1 MKKRIIS
8 LLLCLVL
15 IVSLVPAAAAADT
28 GDTRTVAVRYASG
41 HGENDHDY
49 EATFTYSDELFTKS
63 GYTYRQDLAEMSL
76 GLAFA
81 AFSSKDSQYSDNYAT
96 GNRNFVSMAKQCGFE
111 NIQSNKWM
119 FQPAETDSI
128 GINCA
133 SKTIRDNGGSYTLI
147 AVGVRGNNYHAEWGG
162 NVRLDATGEH
172 KGFALGRDQ
181 VLDYLRGYI
190 ADTGISGRVKIW
202 IAGYSRS
209 AAVANMVSGALDNG
223 YSLGEGVSLSPH
235 DLYCYCYEPPMGTTK
250 NQVQGRLYDNIQNI
264 VNANDLVTYVAFDNW
279 DFARYGVDHVVPT
292 KGDDNYLNY
301 KAKML
306 REFYQIPNNGGNIY
320 WPDHFQAWGIDPKD
334 ITSGDLGKIFKVNM
348 TQKEFYAD
356 LSEAITT
363 CLVSSRADYAE
374 NMQDFLIA
382 LLGDIFGKADRDTS
396 AVAMTFAKKLQDNW
410 QKIFYSLTIPGMI
423 KNGTAVRLITGY
435 LVEALQENGIVTYDL
450 EGIEAAVAMLVPR
463 LSKMALKYPGTTM
476 TLLANLVVIMSA
488 HFGESCLAWMRS
500 LPDDYMTSKQ
510 TVSYVGLFDDVA
522 AEAWYAPAVD
532 YVKYGRLMY
541 GTGSNLFQ
549 PDAQMTRA
557 MLAQVLYE
565 LEGAPSVKGLSCPFT
580 DVGGSWYTDAVIWA
594 YNAGVVAG
602 VSATQFAPN
611 EALTREQMVT
621 MLFGYAGRE
630 ETLSGSDGALA
641 GYQDQASV
649 SDWARAAMAWAV
661 SSGVISGT
669 SATTLSPQKVG
680 TRADVATVLMQFCVL
695 LYQRSARTS

>member
-28 GDTRTVAVRYASG
+28 GDARTVTVRYASG

-63 GYTYRQDLAEMSL
+63 GYTHRQDLAEMSL

-181 VLDYLRGYI
+181 ALDYLRSYI

-264 VNANDLVTYVAFDNW
+264 VNANDVVTYVPFDSW

-541 GTGSNLFQ
+541 GTGNNLFQ

-641 GYQDQASV
+641 SYQDQASV
-649 SDWARAAMAWAV
+649 SGWAREAMAWAV

-669 SATTLSPQKVG
+669 SATTLAPQKIG
-680 TRADVATVLMQFCVL
+680 TRAEVATVLMQFCE
-695 LYQRSARTS
+695 Q

>member
-96 GNRNFVSMAKQCGFE
+96 GNRNFVSMAEQCGFE

-181 VLDYLRGYI
+181 ALDYLRSYI

-264 VNANDLVTYVAFDNW
+264 VNANDLVTYVPFDSW

-292 KGDDNYLNY
+292 KGDDNYLSY

-621 MLFGYAGRE
+621 MLYGYAGRE

-649 SDWARAAMAWAV
+649 SGWARAAMAWAV

-669 SATTLSPQKVG
+669 SATTLSPQKIG
-680 TRADVATVLMQFCVL
+680 TRAEVATVLMQFCE
-695 LYQRSARTS
+695 Q

>member
-28 GDTRTVAVRYASG
+28 GGTRTVAVRYASG

-81 AFSSKDSQYSDNYAT
+81 AFSSKDSQYSDKYAT
-96 GNRNFVSMAKQCGFE
+96 GNRNFVSRAEQCGFE

-181 VLDYLRGYI
+181 ALDYLRSYI

-235 DLYCYCYEPPMGTTK
+235 DLYCYCYETPMGTTK

-264 VNANDLVTYVAFDNW
+264 VNANDLVTYVPFDSW

-463 LSKMALKYPGTTM
+463 LSKMALKDPGTTM
-476 TLLANLVVIMSA
+476 TLLANLIVIMSA

-641 GYQDQASV
+641 AYQDQASV

-680 TRADVATVLMQFCVL
+680 TRAEVATVLMQFCE
-695 LYQRSARTS
+695 Q

>member
-28 GDTRTVAVRYASG
+28 GDARTVTVRYASG

-96 GNRNFVSMAKQCGFE
+96 GNRNFVSMAEQCGFE

-162 NVRLDATGEH
+162 NARLDATGEH

-181 VLDYLRGYI
+181 ALDYLRSYI

-202 IAGYSRS
+202 IAGYSRG
-209 AAVANMVSGALDNG
+209 AAVSNMVGGALDNG

-235 DLYCYCYEPPMGTTK
+235 DLYCYCYETPMGTTK
-250 NQVQGRLYDNIQNI
+250 NQVQGRLYDNIQNL

-510 TVSYVGLFDDVA
+510 TVSYAGLFDDVGA
-522 AEAWYAPAVD
+522 DAWYASSVD
-532 YVKYGRLMY
+532 YVKYGRLVY
-541 GTGSNLFQ
+541 GTGNNLFQ

-557 MLAQVLYE
+557 MFAQVLYA
-565 LEGAPSVKGLSCPFT
+565 LEGSPSVRGLSCPFT
-580 DVGGSWYTDAVIWA
+580 DAGGSWYTDAVIWA
-594 YNAGVVAG
+594 YHAGVVAG

-621 MLFGYAGRE
+621 MLYGYAGRDE
-630 ETLSGSDGALA
+630 QLYGSDGALA
-641 GYQDQASV
+641 SYQDQASV
-649 SDWARAAMAWAV
+649 SDWAREAMAWAV
-661 SSGVISGT
+661 STGVITGT
-669 SATTLSPQKVG
+669 STTTLAPQKIG
-680 TRADVATVLMQFCVL
+680 TRAEVATVLMQFCE
-695 LYQRSARTS
+695 Q

>member
-181 VLDYLRGYI
+181 ALDYLRSYI

-264 VNANDLVTYVAFDNW
+264 VNANDVVTYVPFDSW

-292 KGDDNYLNY
+292 KGDDNYLSY

-541 GTGSNLFQ
+541 GTGNNLFQ

-611 EALTREQMVT
+611 EVLTREQMVT

-641 GYQDQASV
+641 AYQDQASV

-669 SATTLSPQKVG
+669 STTTLSPKKVG
-680 TRADVATVLMQFCVL
+680 TRAEVATVLMQFCE
-695 LYQRSARTS
+695 Q

>member
-28 GDTRTVAVRYASG
+28 GDARTVTVRYASG

-96 GNRNFVSMAKQCGFE
+96 GNRNFVSMAEQCGFE

-162 NVRLDATGEH
+162 NARLDATGEH

-181 VLDYLRGYI
+181 ALDYLRSYI

-202 IAGYSRS
+202 IAGYSRG
-209 AAVANMVSGALDNG
+209 AAVSNMVGGALDNG

-235 DLYCYCYEPPMGTTK
+235 DLYCYCYETPMGTTK
-250 NQVQGRLYDNIQNI
+250 NQVQGRLYDNIQNL

-423 KNGTAVRLITGY
+423 KNGTTVRLITGY

-510 TVSYVGLFDDVA
+510 TVSYAGLFDDVGA
-522 AEAWYAPAVD
+522 DAWYASSVD

-541 GTGSNLFQ
+541 GTGNNLFQ

-557 MLAQVLYE
+557 MFAQVLYA
-565 LEGAPSVKGLSCPFT
+565 LEGSPSVRGLSCPFT
-580 DVGGSWYTDAVIWA
+580 DAGGSWYTDAVIWA
-594 YNAGVVAG
+594 YHAGVVAG

-621 MLFGYAGRE
+621 MLYGYAGRDE
-630 ETLSGSDGALA
+630 QLYGSDGALA
-641 GYQDQASV
+641 SYQDQASV
-649 SDWARAAMAWAV
+649 SDWAREAMAWAV
-661 SSGVISGT
+661 STGVITGT
-669 SATTLSPQKVG
+669 STTTLAPQKIG
-680 TRADVATVLMQFCVL
+680 TRAEVATVLMQFCE
-695 LYQRSARTS
+695 Q

>member
-28 GDTRTVAVRYASG
+28 GDARTVTVRYASG

-96 GNRNFVSMAKQCGFE
+96 GNRNFVSMAEQCGFE

-162 NVRLDATGEH
+162 NARLDATGEH

-181 VLDYLRGYI
+181 ALDYLRSYI

-202 IAGYSRS
+202 IAGYSRG
-209 AAVANMVSGALDNG
+209 AAVSNMVGGALDNG

-235 DLYCYCYEPPMGTTK
+235 DLYCYCYETPMGTTK
-250 NQVQGRLYDNIQNI
+250 NQVQGRLYDNIQNL

-363 CLVSSRADYAE
+363 CLASSRADYAE

-510 TVSYVGLFDDVA
+510 TVSYAGLFDDVGA
-522 AEAWYAPAVD
+522 DAWYASSVD

-541 GTGSNLFQ
+541 GTGNNLFQ

-557 MLAQVLYE
+557 MFAQVLYA
-565 LEGAPSVKGLSCPFT
+565 LEGSPSVRGLSCPFT
-580 DVGGSWYTDAVIWA
+580 DAGGSWYTDAVIWA
-594 YNAGVVAG
+594 YHAGVVAG

-621 MLFGYAGRE
+621 MLYGYAGRDE
-630 ETLSGSDGALA
+630 QLYGSDGALA
-641 GYQDQASV
+641 SYQDQASV
-649 SDWARAAMAWAV
+649 SDWAREAMAWAV
-661 SSGVISGT
+661 STGVITGT
-669 SATTLSPQKVG
+669 STTTLAPQKIG
-680 TRADVATVLMQFCVL
+680 TRAEVATVLMQFCE
-695 LYQRSARTS
+695 Q

>member
-81 AFSSKDSQYSDNYAT
+81 AFSSKDSQYSDKYAT
-96 GNRNFVSMAKQCGFE
+96 GNRNFVSMAEQCGFE

-181 VLDYLRGYI
+181 ALDYLRSYI

-235 DLYCYCYEPPMGTTK
+235 DLYCYCYETPMGTTK

-264 VNANDLVTYVAFDNW
+264 VNANDLVTYVPFDSW

-522 AEAWYAPAVD
+522 ADAWYAPAVD

-541 GTGSNLFQ
+541 GTGNNLFQ

-621 MLFGYAGRE
+621 MLYGYAGRDE
-630 ETLSGSDGALA
+630 QLSGSDGALA
-641 GYQDQASV
+641 AYQDQASV
-649 SDWARAAMAWAV
+649 SGWARAAMAWAV

-669 SATTLSPQKVG
+669 SATTLSPKKVG
-680 TRADVATVLMQFCVL
+680 TRAEVATVLMQFCE
-695 LYQRSARTS
+695 Q

>member
-28 GDTRTVAVRYASG
+28 GGTRTVAVRYASG

-181 VLDYLRGYI
+181 ALDYLRSYI

-264 VNANDLVTYVAFDNW
+264 VNANDVVTYVPFDSW

-435 LVEALQENGIVTYDL
+435 LVEALQENGIATYDL

-500 LPDDYMTSKQ
+500 LPDDYMTNKQ

-649 SDWARAAMAWAV
+649 SGWARAAMAWAV

-669 SATTLSPQKVG
+669 SATTLAPQKIG
-680 TRADVATVLMQFCVL
+680 TRAEVATVLMQFCE
-695 LYQRSARTS
+695 Q

>member
-28 GDTRTVAVRYASG
+28 GDARTVTVRYASG

-96 GNRNFVSMAKQCGFE
+96 GNRNFVSMAEQCGFE

-162 NVRLDATGEH
+162 NARLDATGEH

-181 VLDYLRGYI
+181 ALDYLRSYI

-202 IAGYSRS
+202 IAGYSRG
-209 AAVANMVSGALDNG
+209 AAVSNMVGGALDNG

-235 DLYCYCYEPPMGTTK
+235 DLYCYCYETPMGTTK
-250 NQVQGRLYDNIQNI
+250 NQVQGRLYDNIQNL

-382 LLGDIFGKADRDTS
+382 LLGDIFGKANRDTS

-510 TVSYVGLFDDVA
+510 TVSYAGLFDDVGA
-522 AEAWYAPAVD
+522 DAWYASSVD

-541 GTGSNLFQ
+541 GTGNNLFQ

-557 MLAQVLYE
+557 MFAQVLYA
-565 LEGAPSVKGLSCPFT
+565 LEGSPSVRGLSCPFT
-580 DVGGSWYTDAVIWA
+580 DAGGSWYTDAVIWA
-594 YNAGVVAG
+594 YHAGVVAG

-621 MLFGYAGRE
+621 MLYGYAGRDE
-630 ETLSGSDGALA
+630 QLYGSDGALA
-641 GYQDQASV
+641 SYQDQASV
-649 SDWARAAMAWAV
+649 SDWAREAMAWAV
-661 SSGVISGT
+661 STGVITGT
-669 SATTLSPQKVG
+669 STTTLAPQKIG
-680 TRADVATVLMQFCVL
+680 TRAEVATVLMQFCE
-695 LYQRSARTS
+695 Q

>member
-96 GNRNFVSMAKQCGFE
+96 GNRNFVSLAEQCGFE

-181 VLDYLRGYI
+181 ALDYLRSYI

-235 DLYCYCYEPPMGTTK
+235 DLYCYCYETPMGTTK

-264 VNANDLVTYVAFDNW
+264 VNANDLVTYVPFDSW

-541 GTGSNLFQ
+541 GTGNNLFQ

-641 GYQDQASV
+641 AYQDQASV

-669 SATTLSPQKVG
+669 SATTLSPKKVG
-680 TRADVATVLMQFCVL
+680 TRAEVATVLMQFCE
-695 LYQRSARTS
+695 Q

>member
-28 GDTRTVAVRYASG
+28 GDARTVTVRYASG

-181 VLDYLRGYI
+181 ALDYLRSYI

-264 VNANDLVTYVAFDNW
+264 VNANDVVTYVPFDSW

-450 EGIEAAVAMLVPR
+450 EGIEDAVAMLVPR

-611 EALTREQMVT
+611 EVLTREQMVT

-641 GYQDQASV
+641 AYQDQASV

-669 SATTLSPQKVG
+669 SATTLSPQKIG
-680 TRADVATVLMQFCVL
+680 TRAEVATVLMQFCE
-695 LYQRSARTS
+695 Q

>member
-96 GNRNFVSMAKQCGFE
+96 GNRNFVSMAEQCGFE

-162 NVRLDATGEH
+162 NARLDATGEH

-181 VLDYLRGYI
+181 ALDYLRSYI

-235 DLYCYCYEPPMGTTK
+235 DLYCYCYETPMGTTK
-250 NQVQGRLYDNIQNI
+250 NQVQGRLYDNIQNL
-264 VNANDLVTYVAFDNW
+264 VNENDLVTYVAFDNW

-510 TVSYVGLFDDVA
+510 TVSYAGLFDDVGA
-522 AEAWYAPAVD
+522 DAWYASSVD

-541 GTGSNLFQ
+541 GTGNNLFQ

-557 MLAQVLYE
+557 MFAQVLYA
-565 LEGAPSVKGLSCPFT
+565 LEGSPSVRGLSCPFT

-594 YNAGVVAG
+594 YHAGVVAG

-621 MLFGYAGRE
+621 MLYGYAGRDE
-630 ETLSGSDGALA
+630 QLYGSDGALA
-641 GYQDQASV
+641 SYQDQASV
-649 SDWARAAMAWAV
+649 SDWAREAMAWAV
-661 SSGVISGT
+661 STGVITGT
-669 SATTLSPQKVG
+669 STTTLAPQKIG
-680 TRADVATVLMQFCVL
+680 TRAEVATVLMQFCE
-695 LYQRSARTS
+695 Q

>member
-81 AFSSKDSQYSDNYAT
+81 AFSSKDSQYSDKYAT
-96 GNRNFVSMAKQCGFE
+96 GNRNFVSMAEQCGFE

-181 VLDYLRGYI
+181 ALDYLRSYI

-264 VNANDLVTYVAFDNW
+264 VNANDVVTYVPFDSW

-476 TLLANLVVIMSA
+476 TLLANLIVIMSA

-580 DVGGSWYTDAVIWA
+580 DVDGSWYTDAVIWA

-641 GYQDQASV
+641 AYQDQASV
-649 SDWARAAMAWAV
+649 SDWAREAMAWAV

-669 SATTLSPQKVG
+669 SATTLSPQKIG
-680 TRADVATVLMQFCVL
+680 TRAEVATVLMQFCE
-695 LYQRSARTS
+695 Q

>member
-15 IVSLVPAAAAADT
+15 IVSLVPAAAAADM

-96 GNRNFVSMAKQCGFE
+96 GNRNFVSMAEQCGFE

-162 NVRLDATGEH
+162 NARLDAAGEH

-202 IAGYSRS
+202 IAGYSRG
-209 AAVANMVSGALDNG
+209 AAVSNMVGGALDNG
-223 YSLGEGVSLSPH
+223 YSLGAGVSLSPH
-235 DLYCYCYEPPMGTTK
+235 DLYCYCYEPPMGAMK
-250 NQVQGRLYDNIQNI
+250 EQVQGRVYDNIQNL
-264 VNANDLVTYVAFDNW
+264 VNENDLVTYVAFDNW
-279 DFARYGVDHVVPT
+279 DFARYGVDRVVPT

-510 TVSYVGLFDDVA
+510 TVSYAGLFDDVGA
-522 AEAWYAPAVD
+522 DAWYASSVD

-541 GTGSNLFQ
+541 GTGNNLFQ

-557 MLAQVLYE
+557 MFAQVLYA
-565 LEGAPSVKGLSCPFT
+565 LEGSPSVRGLSCPFT
-580 DVGGSWYTDAVIWA
+580 DAGGSWYTDAVIWA

-602 VSATQFAPN
+602 VSPTRFAPN

-621 MLFGYAGRE
+621 MLYGYAGRE
-630 ETLSGSDGALA
+630 QALSGPDGALA
-641 GYQDQASV
+641 GYQDQARV
-649 SDWARAAMAWAV
+649 STWAREAMAWAV
-661 SSGVISGT
+661 GTGVIAGT
-669 SATTLSPQKVG
+669 SATTLAPQKTG
-680 TRADVATVLMQFCVL
+680 TRAEVATVLMRFCE
-695 LYQRSARTS
+695 Q

>member
-28 GDTRTVAVRYASG
+28 GDARTVTVRYASG

-96 GNRNFVSMAKQCGFE
+96 GNRNFVSMAEQCGFE

-162 NVRLDATGEH
+162 NARLDATGEH

-181 VLDYLRGYI
+181 ALDYLRSYI

-202 IAGYSRS
+202 IAGYSRG
-209 AAVANMVSGALDNG
+209 AAVSNMVGGALDNG

-235 DLYCYCYEPPMGTTK
+235 DLYCYCYETPMGTTK
-250 NQVQGRLYDNIQNI
+250 NQVQGRLYDNIQNL

-450 EGIEAAVAMLVPR
+450 EGIEAAVAMLVSR

-510 TVSYVGLFDDVA
+510 TVSYAGLFDDVGA
-522 AEAWYAPAVD
+522 DAWYASSVD

-541 GTGSNLFQ
+541 GTGNNLFQ

-557 MLAQVLYE
+557 MFAQVLYA
-565 LEGAPSVKGLSCPFT
+565 LEGSPSVRGLSCPFT
-580 DVGGSWYTDAVIWA
+580 DAGGSWYTDAVIWA
-594 YNAGVVAG
+594 YHAGVVAG

-621 MLFGYAGRE
+621 MLYGYAGRDE
-630 ETLSGSDGALA
+630 QLYGSDGALA
-641 GYQDQASV
+641 SYQDQASV
-649 SDWARAAMAWAV
+649 SDWAREAMAWAV
-661 SSGVISGT
+661 STGVITGT
-669 SATTLSPQKVG
+669 STTTLAPQKIG
-680 TRADVATVLMQFCVL
+680 TRAEVATVLMQFCE
-695 LYQRSARTS
+695 Q

>member
-15 IVSLVPAAAAADT
+15 IVSLVPAAAAADM

-96 GNRNFVSMAKQCGFE
+96 GNRNFVSMAEQCGFE

-162 NVRLDATGEH
+162 NARLDATGEH

-181 VLDYLRGYI
+181 ALDYLRSYI

-202 IAGYSRS
+202 IAGYSRG
-209 AAVANMVSGALDNG
+209 AAVSNMVGGTLDNG

-235 DLYCYCYEPPMGTTK
+235 DLYCYCYETPMGTTK
-250 NQVQGRLYDNIQNI
+250 NQVQGRLYDNIQNL
-264 VNANDLVTYVAFDNW
+264 VNENDLVTYVAFDNW
-279 DFARYGVDHVVPT
+279 DFARYGVDRVVPT

-510 TVSYVGLFDDVA
+510 TVSYAGLFDDVGA
-522 AEAWYAPAVD
+522 DAWYASSVD

-541 GTGSNLFQ
+541 GTGNNLFQ

-557 MLAQVLYE
+557 MFAQVLYA
-565 LEGAPSVKGLSCPFT
+565 LEGSPSVRGLSCPFT
-580 DVGGSWYTDAVIWA
+580 DAGGSWYTDAVIWA
-594 YNAGVVAG
+594 YHAGVVAG

-621 MLFGYAGRE
+621 MLYGYAGRDE
-630 ETLSGSDGALA
+630 QLYGSDGALA
-641 GYQDQASV
+641 SYQDQASV
-649 SDWARAAMAWAV
+649 SDWAREAMAWAV
-661 SSGVISGT
+661 SAGVITGT
-669 SATTLSPQKVG
+669 STTTLAPQKIG
-680 TRADVATVLMQFCVL
+680 TRAEVATVLMQFCE
-695 LYQRSARTS
+695 Q

>member
-28 GDTRTVAVRYASG
+28 GDTRTVTVRYASG

-81 AFSSKDSQYSDNYAT
+81 AFSSKDSQYSDKYAT

-162 NVRLDATGEH
+162 NARLDATGEH

-181 VLDYLRGYI
+181 ALDYLRSYI

-264 VNANDLVTYVAFDNW
+264 VNANDLVTYVPFDSW

-320 WPDHFQAWGIDPKD
+320 WSDHFQAWGIDPKD

-476 TLLANLVVIMSA
+476 TLLANLIVIMSA

-649 SDWARAAMAWAV
+649 SGWARAAMAWAV

-669 SATTLSPQKVG
+669 SATTLAPQKIG
-680 TRADVATVLMQFCVL
+680 TRAEVATVLMQFCE
-695 LYQRSARTS
+695 Q

>member
-96 GNRNFVSMAKQCGFE
+96 GNRNFVSMAEQCGFE

-162 NVRLDATGEH
+162 NARLDAAGEH

-202 IAGYSRS
+202 IAGYSRG
-209 AAVANMVSGALDNG
+209 AAVSNMVSGALDNG

-279 DFARYGVDHVVPT
+279 DFARYGVDRVVPT

-621 MLFGYAGRE
+621 MLYGYAGRE
-630 ETLSGSDGALA
+630 ETLSGSDCALA

-669 SATTLSPQKVG
+669 SATTLAPQKIG
-680 TRADVATVLMQFCVL
+680 TRAEVATVLMQFCE
-695 LYQRSARTS
+695 Q

>member
-28 GDTRTVAVRYASG
+28 GDARTVTVRYASG

-96 GNRNFVSMAKQCGFE
+96 GNRNFVSMAEQCGFE

-162 NVRLDATGEH
+162 NARLDATGEH

-181 VLDYLRGYI
+181 ALDYLRSYI

-235 DLYCYCYEPPMGTTK
+235 DLYCYCYETPMGTTK
-250 NQVQGRLYDNIQNI
+250 NQVQGRLYDNIQNL
-264 VNANDLVTYVAFDNW
+264 VNENDLVTYVAFDNW

-510 TVSYVGLFDDVA
+510 TVSYAGLFDDVGA
-522 AEAWYAPAVD
+522 DAWYASSVD

-541 GTGSNLFQ
+541 GTGNNLFQ

-557 MLAQVLYE
+557 MFAQVLYA
-565 LEGAPSVKGLSCPFT
+565 LEGSPSVRGLSCPFT
-580 DVGGSWYTDAVIWA
+580 DAGGSWYTDAVIWA
-594 YNAGVVAG
+594 YHAGVVAG

-621 MLFGYAGRE
+621 MLYGYAGRDE
-630 ETLSGSDGALA
+630 QLSGSDGALA
-641 GYQDQASV
+641 SYQDQASV
-649 SDWARAAMAWAV
+649 SGWAREAMAWAV
-661 SSGVISGT
+661 STGVITGT
-669 SATTLSPQKVG
+669 STTTLAPQKIG
-680 TRADVATVLMQFCVL
+680 TRAEVATVLMQFCE
-695 LYQRSARTS
+695 Q

>member
-1 MKKRIIS
+1 
-8 LLLCLVL
+8 
-15 IVSLVPAAAAADT
+15 
-28 GDTRTVAVRYASG
+28 
-41 HGENDHDY
+41 
-49 EATFTYSDELFTKS
+49 
-63 GYTYRQDLAEMSL
+63 
-76 GLAFA
+76 
-81 AFSSKDSQYSDNYAT
+81 
-96 GNRNFVSMAKQCGFE
+96 MAKQCGFE

-264 VNANDLVTYVAFDNW
+264 VNANDVVTYVPFDSW

-541 GTGSNLFQ
+541 GTGNNLFQ

-641 GYQDQASV
+641 SYQDQASV
-649 SDWARAAMAWAV
+649 SGWAREAMAWAV

-669 SATTLSPQKVG
+669 SATTLAPQKIG
-680 TRADVATVLMQFCVL
+680 TRAEVATVLMQFCE
-695 LYQRSARTS
+695 Q

>member
-28 GDTRTVAVRYASG
+28 GGTRTVAVRYASG

-81 AFSSKDSQYSDNYAT
+81 AFSSKDSQYSDKYAT
-96 GNRNFVSMAKQCGFE
+96 GNRNFVSMAEQCGFE

-181 VLDYLRGYI
+181 ALDYLRSYI

-264 VNANDLVTYVAFDNW
+264 VNANDVVTYVPFDSW

-476 TLLANLVVIMSA
+476 TLLANLIVIMSA

-580 DVGGSWYTDAVIWA
+580 DVDGSWYTDAVIWA

-641 GYQDQASV
+641 AYQDQASV
-649 SDWARAAMAWAV
+649 SDWAREAMAWAV

-669 SATTLSPQKVG
+669 SATTLSPQKIG
-680 TRADVATVLMQFCVL
+680 TRAEVATVLMQFCE
-695 LYQRSARTS
+695 Q

>member
-96 GNRNFVSMAKQCGFE
+96 GNRNFVSMAEQCGFE

-162 NVRLDATGEH
+162 NARLDASGEH

-181 VLDYLRGYI
+181 VLDYLRSYI

-202 IAGYSRS
+202 IAGYSRG
-209 AAVANMVSGALDNG
+209 AAVSNMVGGALDNG

-235 DLYCYCYEPPMGTTK
+235 DLYCYCYETPMGTTK
-250 NQVQGRLYDNIQNI
+250 NQVQGRLYDNIQNL
-264 VNANDLVTYVAFDNW
+264 VNENDLVTYVAFDNW

-510 TVSYVGLFDDVA
+510 TVSYAGLFDDVGA
-522 AEAWYAPAVD
+522 DAWYASSVD

-541 GTGSNLFQ
+541 GTGNNLFQ

-557 MLAQVLYE
+557 MFAQVLYA
-565 LEGAPSVKGLSCPFT
+565 LEGSPSVRGLSCPFT

-594 YNAGVVAG
+594 YHAGVVAG

-621 MLFGYAGRE
+621 MLYGYAGRDE
-630 ETLSGSDGALA
+630 QLYGSDGALA
-641 GYQDQASV
+641 SYQDQASV
-649 SDWARAAMAWAV
+649 SDWAREAMAWAV
-661 SSGVISGT
+661 STGVITGT
-669 SATTLSPQKVG
+669 STTTLAPQKIG
-680 TRADVATVLMQFCVL
+680 TRAEVATVLMQFCE
-695 LYQRSARTS
+695 Q

>member
-28 GDTRTVAVRYASG
+28 GGTRTVAVRYASG

-264 VNANDLVTYVAFDNW
+264 VNANDVVTYVPFDSW

-611 EALTREQMVT
+611 EALTSEQMVT

-649 SDWARAAMAWAV
+649 SDWAREAMAWAV

-669 SATTLSPQKVG
+669 SATTLAPQKIG
-680 TRADVATVLMQFCVL
+680 TRAEVATVLMQFCE
-695 LYQRSARTS
+695 Q

>member
-28 GDTRTVAVRYASG
+28 GDARTVTVRYASG

-63 GYTYRQDLAEMSL
+63 GYTHRQDLAEMSL

-181 VLDYLRGYI
+181 ALDYLRSYI

-264 VNANDLVTYVAFDNW
+264 VNANDVVTYVPFDSW

-541 GTGSNLFQ
+541 GTGNNLFQ

-565 LEGAPSVKGLSCPFT
+565 LDGAPSVKGLSCPFT

-641 GYQDQASV
+641 SYQDQASV
-649 SDWARAAMAWAV
+649 SGWAREAMAWAV

-669 SATTLSPQKVG
+669 SATTLAPQKIG
-680 TRADVATVLMQFCVL
+680 TRAEVATVLMQFCE
-695 LYQRSARTS
+695 Q

>member
-28 GDTRTVAVRYASG
+28 GDARTVTVRYASG

-96 GNRNFVSMAKQCGFE
+96 GNRNFVSMAEQCGFE

-162 NVRLDATGEH
+162 NARLDATGEH

-181 VLDYLRGYI
+181 ALDYLRSYI

-202 IAGYSRS
+202 IAGYSRG
-209 AAVANMVSGALDNG
+209 AAVSNMVGGALDNG

-235 DLYCYCYEPPMGTTK
+235 DLYCYCYETPMGTTK
-250 NQVQGRLYDNIQNI
+250 NQVQGRLYDNIQNL

-292 KGDDNYLNY
+292 KGDNNYLNY

-510 TVSYVGLFDDVA
+510 TVSYAGLFDDVGA
-522 AEAWYAPAVD
+522 DAWYASSVD

-541 GTGSNLFQ
+541 GTGNNLFQ

-557 MLAQVLYE
+557 MFAQVLYA
-565 LEGAPSVKGLSCPFT
+565 LEGSPSVRGLSCPFT
-580 DVGGSWYTDAVIWA
+580 DAGGSWYTDAVIWA
-594 YNAGVVAG
+594 YHAGVVAG

-621 MLFGYAGRE
+621 MLYGYAGRDE
-630 ETLSGSDGALA
+630 QLYGSDGALA
-641 GYQDQASV
+641 SYQDQASV
-649 SDWARAAMAWAV
+649 SDWAREAMAWAV
-661 SSGVISGT
+661 STGVITGT
-669 SATTLSPQKVG
+669 STTTLAPQKIG
-680 TRADVATVLMQFCVL
+680 TRAEVATVLMQFCE
-695 LYQRSARTS
+695 Q

>member
-28 GDTRTVAVRYASG
+28 GDARTVTVRYASG

-63 GYTYRQDLAEMSL
+63 GYTHRQDLAEMSL

-181 VLDYLRGYI
+181 ALDYLRSYI

-264 VNANDLVTYVAFDNW
+264 VNANDVVTYVPFDSW

-541 GTGSNLFQ
+541 GTGNNLFQ

-649 SDWARAAMAWAV
+649 SDWAREAMAWAV

-680 TRADVATVLMQFCVL
+680 TRAEVATVLMQFCE
-695 LYQRSARTS
+695 Q

>member
-63 GYTYRQDLAEMSL
+63 GYTHRQDLAEMSL

-181 VLDYLRGYI
+181 ALDYLRSYI

-264 VNANDLVTYVAFDNW
+264 VNANDVVTYVPFDSW

-541 GTGSNLFQ
+541 GTGNNLFQ

-641 GYQDQASV
+641 SYQDQASV
-649 SDWARAAMAWAV
+649 SGWAREAMAWAV

-669 SATTLSPQKVG
+669 SATTLAPQKIG
-680 TRADVATVLMQFCVL
+680 TRAEVATVLMQFCE
-695 LYQRSARTS
+695 Q

>member
-28 GDTRTVAVRYASG
+28 GDARTVTVRYASG

-96 GNRNFVSMAKQCGFE
+96 GNHNFVSMAEQCGFE

-162 NVRLDATGEH
+162 NARLDATGEH

-181 VLDYLRGYI
+181 ALDYLRSYI

-202 IAGYSRS
+202 IAGYSRG
-209 AAVANMVSGALDNG
+209 AAVSNMVGGALDNG

-235 DLYCYCYEPPMGTTK
+235 DLYCYCYETPMGTTK
-250 NQVQGRLYDNIQNI
+250 NQVQGRLYDNIQNL

-510 TVSYVGLFDDVA
+510 TVSYAGLFDDVGA
-522 AEAWYAPAVD
+522 DAWYASSVD

-541 GTGSNLFQ
+541 GTGNNLFQ

-557 MLAQVLYE
+557 MFAQVLYA
-565 LEGAPSVKGLSCPFT
+565 LEGSPSVRGLSCPFT
-580 DVGGSWYTDAVIWA
+580 DAGGSWYTDAVIWA
-594 YNAGVVAG
+594 YHAGVVAG

-621 MLFGYAGRE
+621 MLYGYAGRDE
-630 ETLSGSDGALA
+630 QLYGSDGALA
-641 GYQDQASV
+641 SYQDQASV
-649 SDWARAAMAWAV
+649 SDWAREAMAWAV
-661 SSGVISGT
+661 STGVITGT
-669 SATTLSPQKVG
+669 STTTLAPQKIG
-680 TRADVATVLMQFCVL
+680 TRAEVATVLMQFCE
-695 LYQRSARTS
+695 Q

>member
-28 GDTRTVAVRYASG
+28 GGTRTVAVRYASG

-264 VNANDLVTYVAFDNW
+264 VNANDVVTYVPFDSW

-641 GYQDQASV
+641 AYQDQASV

-661 SSGVISGT
+661 STGVISGT
-669 SATTLSPQKVG
+669 SATTLSPQKIG
-680 TRADVATVLMQFCVL
+680 TRAEVATVLMQFCE
-695 LYQRSARTS
+695 Q

>member
-15 IVSLVPAAAAADT
+15 IVSLVPAAAAADM
-28 GDTRTVAVRYASG
+28 GDARTVTVRYASG

-81 AFSSKDSQYSDNYAT
+81 AFSSKDSQYSDNYVT
-96 GNRNFVSMAKQCGFE
+96 GNRNFVSMAEQCGFE

-162 NVRLDATGEH
+162 NARLDATGEH

-181 VLDYLRGYI
+181 VLDYLRTYI
-190 ADTGISGRVKIW
+190 ADTGISGRLKIW

-235 DLYCYCYEPPMGTTK
+235 DLYCYCYETPMGTTK
-250 NQVQGRLYDNIQNI
+250 NQVQGRLYDNIQNL
-264 VNANDLVTYVAFDNW
+264 VNENDLVTYVAFDNW

-463 LSKMALKYPGTTM
+463 LSKMALKCPGTTM

-510 TVSYVGLFDDVA
+510 TVSYAGLFDDVGA
-522 AEAWYAPAVD
+522 DAWYASSVD

-541 GTGSNLFQ
+541 GTGNNLFQ

-557 MLAQVLYE
+557 MFAQVLYA
-565 LEGAPSVKGLSCPFT
+565 LEGSPSVRGLSCPFT
-580 DVGGSWYTDAVIWA
+580 DAGGSWYTDAVIWA
-594 YNAGVVAG
+594 YHAGVVAG

-621 MLFGYAGRE
+621 MLYGYAGRDE
-630 ETLSGSDGALA
+630 QLYGSDGALA
-641 GYQDQASV
+641 SYQDQASV
-649 SDWARAAMAWAV
+649 SDWAREAMAWAV
-661 SSGVISGT
+661 GAGVITGT
-669 SATTLSPQKVG
+669 STTTLAPQKIG
-680 TRADVATVLMQFCVL
+680 TRAEVATVLMQFCE
-695 LYQRSARTS
+695 Q

>member
-28 GDTRTVAVRYASG
+28 GDARTVTVRYASG

-63 GYTYRQDLAEMSL
+63 GYTHRQDLAEMSL

-181 VLDYLRGYI
+181 ALDYLRSYI

-264 VNANDLVTYVAFDNW
+264 VNANDVVTYVPFDSW

-410 QKIFYSLTIPGMI
+410 QTIFYSLTIPGMI

-541 GTGSNLFQ
+541 GTGNNLFQ

-641 GYQDQASV
+641 SYQDQASV
-649 SDWARAAMAWAV
+649 SGWAREAMAWAV

-669 SATTLSPQKVG
+669 SATTLAPQKIG
-680 TRADVATVLMQFCVL
+680 TRAEVATVLMQFCE
-695 LYQRSARTS
+695 Q

>member
-28 GDTRTVAVRYASG
+28 GDARTVTVRYASG

-63 GYTYRQDLAEMSL
+63 GYTHRQDLAEMSL

-181 VLDYLRGYI
+181 ALDYLRSYI

-264 VNANDLVTYVAFDNW
+264 VNANDVVTYVPFDSW

-476 TLLANLVVIMSA
+476 TLLANLIVIMSA

-611 EALTREQMVT
+611 EVLTREQMVT

-641 GYQDQASV
+641 AYQDQTSV
-649 SDWARAAMAWAV
+649 SGWARAAMAWAV
-661 SSGVISGT
+661 STGVISGT
-669 SATTLSPQKVG
+669 SATTLSPKKVG
-680 TRADVATVLMQFCVL
+680 TRAEVATVLMQFCE
-695 LYQRSARTS
+695 Q

>member
-28 GDTRTVAVRYASG
+28 GGTRTVAVRYASG

-96 GNRNFVSMAKQCGFE
+96 GNRNYVSMAKQCGFE

-264 VNANDLVTYVAFDNW
+264 VNANDVVTYVPFDSW

-541 GTGSNLFQ
+541 GTGNNLFQ

-641 GYQDQASV
+641 SYQDQASV
-649 SDWARAAMAWAV
+649 SGWAREAMAWAV

-669 SATTLSPQKVG
+669 SATTLAPQKIG
-680 TRADVATVLMQFCVL
+680 TRAEVATVLMQFCE
-695 LYQRSARTS
+695 Q

>member
-15 IVSLVPAAAAADT
+15 IVSLVPAAAAADM

-96 GNRNFVSMAKQCGFE
+96 GNRNFVSMAEQCGFE

-162 NVRLDATGEH
+162 NARLDATGEH

-181 VLDYLRGYI
+181 ALDYLRSYI

-202 IAGYSRS
+202 IAGYSRG
-209 AAVANMVSGALDNG
+209 AAVSNMVGGALDNG

-235 DLYCYCYEPPMGTTK
+235 DLYCYCYETPMGTTK
-250 NQVQGRLYDNIQNI
+250 NQVQGRLYDNIQNL

-279 DFARYGVDHVVPT
+279 DFARYGVDRVVPT
-292 KGDDNYLNY
+292 KGNDNYLTY
-301 KAKML
+301 KAAML
-306 REFYQIPNNGGNIY
+306 REFVKIPNNGGIY
-320 WPDHFQAWGIDPKD
+320 WPDYFQAWGIDPKD

-510 TVSYVGLFDDVA
+510 TVSYAGLFDDVGA
-522 AEAWYAPAVD
+522 DAWYASSVD

-541 GTGSNLFQ
+541 GTGNNLFQ

-557 MLAQVLYE
+557 MFAQVLYA
-565 LEGAPSVKGLSCPFT
+565 LEGSPSVRGLSCPFT
-580 DVGGSWYTDAVIWA
+580 DAGGSWYTDAVIWA

-602 VSATQFAPN
+602 VSPTRFAPN

-621 MLFGYAGRE
+621 MLYGYAGRE
-630 ETLSGSDGALA
+630 QALSGPDGALA
-641 GYQDQASV
+641 GYQDQARV
-649 SDWARAAMAWAV
+649 STWAREAMAWAV
-661 SSGVISGT
+661 GTGVIAGT
-669 SATTLSPQKVG
+669 SATTLAPRKTG
-680 TRADVATVLMQFCVL
+680 TRAEVATVLMRFCE
-695 LYQRSARTS
+695 Q

>member
-15 IVSLVPAAAAADT
+15 IVSLVPAAAAANT
-28 GDTRTVAVRYASG
+28 GDARTVTVRYASG

-96 GNRNFVSMAKQCGFE
+96 GNRNFVSMAEQCGFE

-162 NVRLDATGEH
+162 NARLDAAGEH
-172 KGFALGRDQ
+172 KGFALGRGQ
-181 VLDYLRGYI
+181 VLDYLRAYI

-235 DLYCYCYEPPMGTTK
+235 DLYCYCYEPPMGATK
-250 NQVQGRLYDNIQNI
+250 DQVQGRLYDNIQNL
-264 VNANDLVTYVAFDNW
+264 VNANDLVTYVPFDSW

-363 CLVSSRADYAE
+363 CLVSSREDYAE

-541 GTGSNLFQ
+541 GTGNNLFQ

-557 MLAQVLYE
+557 MFAQVLYA
-565 LEGAPSVKGLSCPFT
+565 LEGSPSVKGLSCPFT
-580 DVGGSWYTDAVIWA
+580 DAGGSWYTDAVIWA
-594 YNAGVVAG
+594 YHAGVVAG

-611 EALTREQMVT
+611 EVLTREQMVT
-621 MLFGYAGRE
+621 MLYGYAGRE

-641 GYQDQASV
+641 SYQDQASV
-649 SDWARAAMAWAV
+649 SDWAREAMAWAV
-661 SSGVISGT
+661 STGVITGT
-669 SATTLSPQKVG
+669 STTTLAPQKVG
-680 TRADVATVLMQFCVL
+680 TRAEVATVLMQFCE
-695 LYQRSARTS
+695 Q

>member
-28 GDTRTVAVRYASG
+28 GDARTVTVRYASG

-96 GNRNFVSMAKQCGFE
+96 GNRNFVSMAEQCGFE

-162 NVRLDATGEH
+162 NARLDATGEH

-181 VLDYLRGYI
+181 ALDYLRSYI

-202 IAGYSRS
+202 IAGYSRG
-209 AAVANMVSGALDNG
+209 AAVSNMVGGALDNG

-235 DLYCYCYEPPMGTTK
+235 DLYCYCYETPMGTTK
-250 NQVQGRLYDNIQNI
+250 NQVQGRLYDNIQNL

-510 TVSYVGLFDDVA
+510 TVSYAGLFDDVGA
-522 AEAWYAPAVD
+522 DAWYASSVD

-541 GTGSNLFQ
+541 GTGNNLFQ

-557 MLAQVLYE
+557 MFAQVLYA
-565 LEGAPSVKGLSCPFT
+565 LEGSPSVCGLSCPFT
-580 DVGGSWYTDAVIWA
+580 DAGGSWYTDAVIWA
-594 YNAGVVAG
+594 YHAGVVAG

-621 MLFGYAGRE
+621 MLYGYAGRDE
-630 ETLSGSDGALA
+630 QLYGSDGALA
-641 GYQDQASV
+641 SYQDQASV
-649 SDWARAAMAWAV
+649 SDWAREAMAWAV
-661 SSGVISGT
+661 STGVITGT
-669 SATTLSPQKVG
+669 STTTLAPQKIG
-680 TRADVATVLMQFCVL
+680 TRAEVATVLMQFCE
-695 LYQRSARTS
+695 Q

>member
-28 GDTRTVAVRYASG
+28 GDARTVTVRYASG

-96 GNRNFVSMAKQCGFE
+96 GNRNFVSMAEQCGFE

-162 NVRLDATGEH
+162 NARLDATGEH

-181 VLDYLRGYI
+181 ALDYLRSYI

-235 DLYCYCYEPPMGTTK
+235 DLYCYCYETPMGTTK
-250 NQVQGRLYDNIQNI
+250 NQVQGRLYDNIQNL
-264 VNANDLVTYVAFDNW
+264 VNENDLVTYVAFDNW

-510 TVSYVGLFDDVA
+510 TVSYAGLFDDVGA
-522 AEAWYAPAVD
+522 DAWYASSVD

-541 GTGSNLFQ
+541 GTGNNLFQ

-557 MLAQVLYE
+557 MFAQVLYA
-565 LEGAPSVKGLSCPFT
+565 LEGSPSVRGLSCPFT
-580 DVGGSWYTDAVIWA
+580 DAGGSWYTDAVIWA
-594 YNAGVVAG
+594 YHAGVVAG

-621 MLFGYAGRE
+621 MLYGYAGRDE
-630 ETLSGSDGALA
+630 QLYGSDGALA
-641 GYQDQASV
+641 SYQDQASV
-649 SDWARAAMAWAV
+649 SDWAREAMAWAV
-661 SSGVISGT
+661 STGVITGT
-669 SATTLSPQKVG
+669 STTTLAPQKIG
-680 TRADVATVLMQFCVL
+680 TRAEVATVLMQFCE
-695 LYQRSARTS
+695 Q

>member
-28 GDTRTVAVRYASG
+28 GDARTVTVRYASG

-96 GNRNFVSMAKQCGFE
+96 GNRNFVSMAEQCGFE

-162 NVRLDATGEH
+162 NARLDATGEH

-181 VLDYLRGYI
+181 ALDYLRSYI

-202 IAGYSRS
+202 IAGYSRG
-209 AAVANMVSGALDNG
+209 AAVSNMVGGALDNG

-235 DLYCYCYEPPMGTTK
+235 DLYCYCYETPMGTTK
-250 NQVQGRLYDNIQNI
+250 NQVQGRLYDNIQNL

-510 TVSYVGLFDDVA
+510 TVSYAGLFDDVGA
-522 AEAWYAPAVD
+522 DAWYASSVD

-541 GTGSNLFQ
+541 GTGNNLFQ

-557 MLAQVLYE
+557 MFAQVLYT
-565 LEGAPSVKGLSCPFT
+565 LEGSPSVRGLSCPFT
-580 DVGGSWYTDAVIWA
+580 DAGGSWYTDAVIWA
-594 YNAGVVAG
+594 YHAGVVAG

-621 MLFGYAGRE
+621 MLYGYAGRDE
-630 ETLSGSDGALA
+630 QLYGSDGALA
-641 GYQDQASV
+641 SYQDQASV
-649 SDWARAAMAWAV
+649 SDWAREAMAWAV
-661 SSGVISGT
+661 STGVITGT
-669 SATTLSPQKVG
+669 STTTLAPQKIG
-680 TRADVATVLMQFCVL
+680 TRAEVATVLMQFCE
-695 LYQRSARTS
+695 Q